1 MKVRW
6 ISLVSKLMMIYI
18 FLSYTLSKS
27 VTNTFSDLIYN
38 LSVTIDNWDAAQV
51 MLGYYT
57 KLDLSK
63 PTYLD
68 LKELSQLIAPTGLQI
83 IGVLF
88 VVYFLAVPLSFQ
100 TLLNT
105 RLKNKKEFIW
115 FYLRETLIRLCLYC
129 LTVLFAVGTV
139 LTTLKITSQTSTF
152 HYQSG
157 HIYRWLILY
166 GIQLFFMILA
176 MSLVI
181 FRGYLKNKG
190 VQTVSFVIIFMT
202 ILTLVDRAF
211 LEINIVL
218 FDIKNGLLD
227 SLMIWIVLSSMAYVA
242 LLKTTF
248 KQEEYND

>member
-27 VTNTFSDLIYN
+27 VANTFLDLIYN
-38 LSVTIDNWDAAQV
+38 LNVTVDNWDEAQV

-57 KLDLSK
+57 KLDLSQ

-68 LKELSQLIAPTGLQI
+68 LKELSQLIVPTGLQI

-105 RLKNKKEFIW
+105 RLKNRKKFIW
-115 FYLRETLIRLCLYC
+115 FYLRETLIRICLYC
-129 LTVLFAVGTV
+129 LTVLLAVYTV
-139 LTTLKITSQTSTF
+139 LKTSEITSPTSMF

-166 GIQLFFMILA
+166 GLQLFFMILA

-190 VQTVSFVIIFMT
+190 VQTVSLVIIFMT

-227 SLMIWIVLSSMAYVA
+227 SLVIWLGLSGIAYIE
-242 LLKTTF
+242 LLMTTF